1 MPSSSP
7 QATTSTGAPGSI
19 HILLLAFVTLAS
31 FFCGAKTFA
40 AETTRRK
47 KCWLA
52 LGTLIPLAILG
63 WFKYIDFGVAS
74 ITSLLGAA
82 CIAVSVPL
90 LQVLLPVG
98 ISFFTFQ
105 ALSYIFDIYLGKLE
119 PEPHLHKYALFIA
132 FFPALV
138 AGPIV
143 RASEFL
149 PQLRENIHISGDN
162 LKVGITL
169 IVWGLFKKMVIA
181 DNQGR

>member
-1 MPSSSP
+1 MLFTTPEYLIFFAVVLI
-7 QATTSTGAPGSI
+7 ATELLRRKLWQHAFLLAASYYFYWCSGSI

-31 FFCGAKTFA
+31 FFCGAKIFA

-63 WFKYIDFGVAS
+63 WFKYIDFGIAS

-90 LQVLLPVG
+90 LQVLMPIG

-119 PEPHLHKYALFIA
+119 PEPTNTHSSAPFSRHLLQA
-132 FFPALV
+132 P
-138 AGPIV
+138 
-143 RASEFL
+143 S
-149 PQLRENIHISGDN
+149 SG
-162 LKVGITL
+162 
-169 IVWGLFKKMVIA
+169 
-181 DNQGR
+181 